1 MAGFSL
7 DSEPSPYGDPRR
19 QPADASGTENN
30 MSKVNKSFMAAAGV
44 LLAASAGSAS
54 AAYGY
59 NNGYSN
65 GYYGSSAYGAQTFR
79 CESRNNRTT
88 LCGVDTRG
96 GVQLVSQESR
106 DSCVRG
112 RTWGTDSRGVWVAG
126 GCRGVFAVNTG
137 AYSNGVYSNGAYGY
151 GNGAVYPNT
160 AYGYQNGYPNTVYR
174 SNSGYAAV
182 PYGSNGYS
190 SVGRVVRCESTGS
203 RTRYCSMDTR
213 YGVSLV
219 NQRSS
224 SPCIQ
229 GATWGVSQD
238 RVWVSRG
245 CRGEFAVGSMGNA
258 YNSNSYYDRRY

>member
-1 MAGFSL
+1 
-7 DSEPSPYGDPRR
+7 
-19 QPADASGTENN
+19 

-59 NNGYSN
+59 NNGYSS
-65 GYYGSSAYGAQTFR
+65 GYYGNGSGAYGAQTFR
-79 CESRNNRTT
+79 CESRDNRTT
-88 LCGVDTRG
+88 LCGVDTRS
-96 GVQLVSQESR
+96 GVQLVRQESR
-106 DSCVRG
+106 DSCIRG
-112 RTWGTDSRGVWVAG
+112 QTWGTDSRGVWVSR
-126 GCRGVFAVNTG
+126 GCRGVFAVTTG
-137 AYSNGVYSNGAYGY
+137 AYSNGAYGY
-151 GNGAVYPNT
+151 GNGTGVVYPNT
-160 AYGYQNGYPNTVYR
+160 AYGYANGYPNTVYR
-174 SNSGYAAV
+174 SNGGYATA

-190 SVGRVVRCESTGS
+190 GVGSVVRCESTSS

-229 GATWGVSQD
+229 GATWGVSQG

-245 CRGEFAVGSMGNA
+245 CRAEFAVGSMGNA
-258 YNSNSYYDRRY
+258 YNSSNSYYNRRY